1 MFSFPRYFQL
11 AVCLLA
17 GFGSAGASGVH
28 AQSGKET
35 GKEPPMP
42 FNTTLPPQ
50 KAMTPAEREAMERS
64 AKTNMPLIPAPPAGS
79 KSTIPAGPQK
89 ALLLSVGGSPP
100 SINPPTNLPGPGPQK

>member
-1 MFSFPRYFQL
+1 MPSFPWSVQF
-11 AVCLLA
+11 ATCLLA
-17 GFGSAGASGVH
+17 GIVSVGASSVH

-35 GKEPPMP
+35 GKEPSMP
-42 FNTTLPPQ
+42 LNTTLPPQ

-64 AKTNMPLIPAPPAGS
+64 AKTNMPLLPAPPAGS

-89 ALLLSVGGSPP
+89 ALPLSVGGSPP